1 MKNREHTGLN
11 ILSDDDRILDESAET
26 IVEALLENLE
36 KECLFEIEPYELYV
50 KMVRVHLLNDLE
62 NYAQRLVKG
71 HLAILKEIKSIDQTT
86 NNQ

>member
-11 ILSDDDRILDESAET
+11 ILSEDDRILDESAEK

-50 KMVRVHLLNDLE
+50 KMVRMHLLTDLD

-71 HLAILKEIKSIDQTT
+71 HLAILKEIKNLDQSVDH
-86 NNQ
+86 